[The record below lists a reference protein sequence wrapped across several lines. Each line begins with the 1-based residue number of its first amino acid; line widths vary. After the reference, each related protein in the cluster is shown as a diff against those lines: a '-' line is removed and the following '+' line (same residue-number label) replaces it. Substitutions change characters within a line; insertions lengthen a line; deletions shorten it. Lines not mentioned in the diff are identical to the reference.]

1 MNRMNRIKTRIRMEK
16 IPLFILLILLILSE
30 FWVAGKELT
39 GMNRMNRNKDT
50 DSDEKIP
57 LFILLILLI
66 LSEFWVAGK
75 ELTG

>member
-1 MNRMNRIKTRIRMEK
+1 LDEK
-16 IPLFILLILLILSE
+16 IPLFILLILSILSE
-30 FWVAGKELT
+30 FWVAGK
-39 GMNRMNRNKDT
+39 GIDRMKQDEQDKET
-50 DSDEKIP
+50 DWDEKIP